1 MILILEMLKLKK
13 KIKLSNILE
22 RVEIDSESKEIIEML
37 DNYHSNPKAHVIGIT
52 GPPGVGKS
60 SLINNLIKNIRKNK
74 RSVGI
79 IAIDPSSTESGGA
92 LLGDRTR
99 FTFDFKDENVFVRS
113 MATKNHLGGVSELT
127 YPTIAVM
134 RSMFDFLIVETVG
147 VGQSEINI
155 KDLVDTV
162 ILCVQPGSGDTIQFM
177 KSGVF
182 EIPDIIVIT
191 KSDLDKLPDLTY
203 SELVGSKQYLR
214 KKSSWDTNILLISSH
229 KNKGFDELYTELKK
243 RWSWLKKDK
252 KVVLNRIIQDKEWIK
267 KKITSYFGTRG
278 LEKLNKF
285 LKYKSNPFNT
295 YNLIK
300 KKFNE

>member
-127 YPTIAVM
+127 YPTMAVA
-134 RSMFDFLIVETVG
+134 
-147 VGQSEINI
+147 
-155 KDLVDTV
+155 
-162 ILCVQPGSGDTIQFM
+162 
-177 KSGVF
+177 
-182 EIPDIIVIT
+182 
-191 KSDLDKLPDLTY
+191 Y
-203 SELVGSKQYLR
+203 
-214 KKSSWDTNILLISSH
+214 
-229 KNKGFDELYTELKK
+229 
-243 RWSWLKKDK
+243 
-252 KVVLNRIIQDKEWIK
+252 VVLSAMHFYI
-267 KKITSYFGTRG
+267 
-278 LEKLNKF
+278 
-285 LKYKSNPFNT
+285 SNVHVYLSLLALPIMQNQQ
-295 YNLIK
+295 NLS
-300 KKFNE
+300 